1 MGVRHQN
8 KFCLTALVG
17 SKDLEATSL
26 FAIPSKWLGFRL
38 GVIVK
43 GEFGGIADSEDVSA
57 DFAELPSPEPS
68 TEVAPEFLPL

>member
-57 DFAELPSPEPS
+57 DGGR
-68 TEVAPEFLPL
+68 TG